1 MLIPTMP
8 EQPPPKQSPMRVLM
22 IGTFDPDYT
31 RNRQLV
37 RLMRAR
43 GVDLRTEAVPLWGTT
58 RFDAIGSSV
67 WSRAR
72 LAWRVMAAE
81 ARVAWTFLR
90 AERPDV
96 VLVGFP
102 GQLDAVVLG
111 VLCRLRRVPM
121 VLEFFIS
128 MHETMVTDRQLVG
141 AGGLLARLL
150 GWVDRT
156 AVRLSAVVL
165 ADTPADAAFIAEVGG
180 IDSHRV
186 AVVPISPDPERFN
199 PAAGTARSG
208 EPGVVLFYGTFIP
221 LHGIETIVRAAAEPD
236 CAHLHFRLLGD
247 GQQRRHIEQ
256 LAADIGAPVEF
267 MDSVPEAELPAQIAA
282 AQVCLGVFGTSD
294 KTARVVPNK
303 VVECLAVGRPVVTAS
318 TPAVIDALG
327 DAVVTV
333 PAGDHEALA
342 EAVRALCD
350 DPAWCE
356 ALVTRGHQ
364 RMAGPYGDEVLSGS
378 LVSVLDAVAS
388 GSAVVSGPAGASG
401 SAGTAELG
409 SSRRTRRRRG
419 QV

>member
-1 MLIPTMP
+1 MP
-8 EQPPPKQSPMRVLM
+8 EQSPPKQSSMRVLM

-58 RFDAIGSSV
+58 RFDAMGSSV
-67 WSRAR
+67 WSKAR

-81 ARVAWTFLR
+81 TRVAWTFLR

-267 MDSVPEAELPAQIAA
+267 MDAVPESRAA
-282 AQVCLGVFGTSD
+282 GADRSGAGVPG
-294 KTARVVPNK
+294 
-303 VVECLAVGRPVVTAS
+303 G
-318 TPAVIDALG
+318 
-327 DAVVTV
+327 
-333 PAGDHEALA
+333 
-342 EAVRALCD
+342 VR
-350 DPAWCE
+350 
-356 ALVTRGHQ
+356 HQ
-364 RMAGPYGDEVLSGS
+364 RQDSTGGAQQGGG
-378 LVSVLDAVAS
+378 
-388 GSAVVSGPAGASG
+388 VSGGGQAGGDGVNPGGDRRSG
-401 SAGTAELG
+401 
-409 SSRRTRRRRG
+409 RRRG
-419 QV
+419 HGAGRRPRGAGRGGAGIV